1 MTEKQRSVA
10 RNALAGMTLTLF
22 LLVLGIVFIPISW
35 PSEPSAGERLA
46 FALKADTLVIVWL
59 VVCVGRL
66 AQHRFFTPDDIDG
79 GGLRTGTS
87 QAKMLQSMLQNT
99 LEQTLLA
106 LTVHLI
112 WVVVMPL
119 SWIAAVPAAAIMFFS
134 GRLLFIHGY
143 PKGAPS
149 RALGFAL
156 TFYPSVVM
164 LLTIIMVI
172 LINLIW

>member
-1 MTEKQRSVA
+1 
-10 RNALAGMTLTLF
+10 
-22 LLVLGIVFIPISW
+22 
-35 PSEPSAGERLA
+35 
-46 FALKADTLVIVWL
+46 
-59 VVCVGRL
+59 
-66 AQHRFFTPDDIDG
+66 
-79 GGLRTGTS
+79 
-87 QAKMLQSMLQNT
+87 MLQNT

-143 PKGAPS
+143 SKEAPS

-156 TFYPSVVM
+156 TFYSSVIM
-164 LLTIIMVI
+164 LLTIIVVI
-172 LINLIW
+172 LNNLIW